1 MPAPSR
7 PGARRSHSQK
17 AQGPTSVQT
26 HWFLN
31 KLVIGLLL
39 AVAVIGVFLPAVH
52 NGFVNYDDPVFL
64 YENSH
69 VASGLNL
76 ENIRWAFANS
86 QAGFWYPVT
95 WLSHLLDFSLFGINA
110 GGHHFTS
117 ILLHA
122 LNTTLLFLVLGRA
135 TGKTW
140 PSAFVAALFG
150 LHPLHVEPVAWAAD
164 RKDVLSATFW
174 MLTLW
179 AYIRYGEQSRIES
192 LRPIRSRWYWLALF
206 FFTLGLMSK
215 TMLVTLPFVLL
226 ALDWWPL
233 GRFRSMSTTANDF
246 NTTQSAKFRRAAM
259 EKLPFLALA
268 LPAIWLTLHG
278 QSAIGA
284 LPNAAEITFTH
295 RIANANLS
303 CVRYIQQT
311 IWPSNLAVHYPF
323 PSSFSVAAVTG
334 CALLLLIITLAA
346 AVCAKAH
353 PYVSF
358 GWIWYIIS
366 LLPVIGLVQIAGH
379 AHADRYAY
387 VPTIGLYLI
396 IAWSATRL
404 VVGHRWRA
412 AACGIAATTVIV
424 SCATLTRQQI
434 SFWKDSEAL
443 FRHSLSI
450 IPDDEMAHNNL
461 GSALAEK
468 GDLDG
473 AINHWMEALRLFPD
487 FAEAH
492 CNLGSVLARKGQ
504 LPEAIIHLEEGVRL
518 NPNNPN
524 ARFDLAT
531 AFLKSGRPDEAI
543 AQYQQCLNLAPDN
556 APAYLALAHALLAK
570 GRVNEAI
577 LTLDTSLRLK
587 EDSAEAQNELG
598 MAFGMQGRSDEASAH
613 LRKALQLDPNYAE
626 AHCNLGIVLVNQNNL
641 DEAISH
647 LQFALAKNPAY
658 PEAHCNLGVA
668 LGKQERWDDAVAHL
682 REALRLRPD
691 YRDAQN
697 NLQAVLAL
705 KQQSGK

>member
-1 MPAPSR
+1 MTAPSR
-7 PGARRSHSQK
+7 PRARRSHSQN
-17 AQGPTSVQT
+17 AQGPPSVQT
-26 HWFLN
+26 HLFLN
-31 KLVIGLLL
+31 KHVICLLL
-39 AVAVIGVFLPAVH
+39 AAGVIGVFLPAAQ

-69 VASGLNL
+69 VRSGLNL

-86 QAGFWYPVT
+86 QAGFWYPIT
-95 WLSHLLDFSLFGINA
+95 WLSHLLDFSLFGMYA

-122 LNTTLLFLVLGRA
+122 FNTSLLFLVLGRA
-135 TGKTW
+135 TGKIW

-179 AYIRYGEQSRIES
+179 AYIRYAEQSKIES
-192 LRPIRSRWYWLALF
+192 PRGTRSRWYWLALF

-233 GRFRSMSTTANDF
+233 GRFRSTSTTRNE
-246 NTTQSAKFRRAAM
+246 SSVMRAKFRRAAL
-259 EKLPFLALA
+259 EKLPFLVLA
-268 LPAIWLTLHG
+268 LPAIWLTLHA

-284 LPNAAEITFTH
+284 LPNAAEIPLTH
-295 RIANANLS
+295 RIANAILS
-303 CVRYIQQT
+303 CVRYMQQT

-323 PSSFSVAAVTG
+323 PSSFSAIAVTG
-334 CALLLLIITLAA
+334 CALLLLIITLTAV
-346 AVCAKAH
+346 VCARSQ
-353 PYVSF
+353 PYVTF
-358 GWIWYIIS
+358 GWIWYVIS

-387 VPTIGLYLI
+387 VPTIGLYLM
-396 IAWSATRL
+396 IAWTAARL
-404 VVGHRWRA
+404 VAGHRWRA
-412 AACGIAATTVIV
+412 AACGIAASSIIV
-424 SCATLTRQQI
+424 SCATLIRQQI
-434 SFWKDSEAL
+434 SYWKDSETL
-443 FRHSLSI
+443 FRHSLAI
-450 IPDDEMAHNNL
+450 TPDDEMAHNNL
-461 GSALAEK
+461 GSSLAEK

-473 AINHWMEALRLFPD
+473 AIQHWMEALRLFPD

-492 CNLGSVLARKGQ
+492 SNLGSVLAKRGQ
-504 LPEAIIHLEEGVRL
+504 LPEAIFHLQEGVRL

-531 AFLKSGRPDEAI
+531 ALLKSGRPDEAI
-543 AQYQQCLNLAPDN
+543 VQYQQCLNIAPDN

-577 LTLDTSLRLK
+577 LTLDTALRLK
-587 EDSAEAQNELG
+587 ADSPEAQNELG
-598 MAFGMQGRSDEASAH
+598 MAFGMQGRLDEASAH
-613 LRKALQLDPNYAE
+613 LRKALDLNPNYAE
-626 AHCNLGIVLVNQNNL
+626 AHCNLGIVLVNKNNL
-641 DEAISH
+641 DEAIAH

-668 LGKQERWDDAVAHL
+668 LGKQGRWDDAVAHL